1 MIRTSDGAVP
11 TPPVR
16 LPDCDDGDRQA
27 VLDSLDAMRDALPE
41 FHGTCSDRFAVLL
54 DGVDIPLH
62 GEALALSIPLLETAL
77 DREPNEVPPAELAQ
91 LVFFSLFPAVPEQF
105 ALQIAFG
112 WSIAHEHVQD
122 CAPQLEAE
130 GIGPMSAEGYLAGL
144 DPWADVFDT
153 RAGRR
158 FRGESLREP
167 SRERVERGI
176 AVFRR
181 AAANAPEGLRPPLL
195 CVVAWLFWAIGKR
208 PHGLAHLAG
217 VSRDD
222 LAAGLAHGLREH
234 LVAHE
239 PLWRTR
245 AVRRVPVLPDGL

>member
-11 TPPVR
+11 SPPVR
-16 LPDCDDGDRQA
+16 LPDSDDGDRQA
-27 VLDSLDAMRDALPE
+27 VLDSLDAMRDALPALR
-41 FHGTCSDRFAVLL
+41 GTCSDRFAVLL
-54 DGVDIPLH
+54 TGVDIPPH
-62 GEALALSIPLLETAL
+62 GEALALSIPLLETVL
-77 DREPNEVPPAELAQ
+77 DREPSEVPPAELAQ
-91 LVFFSLFPAVPEQF
+91 LAFFSLFPAVPEQF

-112 WSIAHEHVQD
+112 WSIAHEHVRD
-122 CAPQLEAE
+122 CAPQLEEEDVGA
-130 GIGPMSAEGYLAGL
+130 MSADGYLAGL

-176 AVFRR
+176 AAFRR
-181 AAANAPEGLRPPLL
+181 AAAHAPEALRPPLL

-217 VSRDD
+217 IGRHDFAGD
-222 LAAGLAHGLREH
+222 LVQALREH
-234 LVAHE
+234 LATHA
-239 PLWRTR
+239 PLWAPRSTQ
-245 AVRRVPVLPDGL
+245 VPVLFPRK